1 MNHPIDNT
9 PLIEI
14 GGLYKS
20 FGGHDVLKGVS
31 LRVRRGQVLALIGP
45 SGSGKSTLLR
55 CINLLTVPERGR
67 ITVGEQTIDFDG
79 RRTALPGERR
89 LARFRAATG
98 MVFQH
103 FNLFSH
109 MTALQNVMEGPV
121 TVLGVPRAQAEQDAR
136 ALLAKVG
143 LLERAEVYPDKLS
156 GGQKQRVAIAR
167 ALAMKPA
174 VMLFDEA
181 TSALDPELV
190 GEVLGVIR
198 GLASEGMTMVLVTH
212 EIGFAR
218 DVADEI
224 AFMRDGVIVE
234 SGAPAEVIDRP
245 QNEATRVFLSRF
257 NAASGRTSDRAADLA

>member
-1 MNHPIDNT
+1 MDA
-9 PLIEI
+9 PLIDI
-14 GGLYKS
+14 RGLHKS
-20 FGGHDVLKGVS
+20 FGGHEVLKGIS
-31 LRVRRGQVLALIGP
+31 LQVMRGQVLALIGP

-55 CINLLTVPERGR
+55 CINLLTVPDVGR
-67 ITVGEQTIDFDG
+67 ISVGDHGIDFAG
-79 RRTALPGERR
+79 RRTALPNERK
-89 LARFRAATG
+89 LARFRASTG

-109 MTALQNVMEGPV
+109 MTALENVMEGPL
-121 TVLGVPRAQAEQDAR
+121 TVLGTPKSQAADEAR

-143 LLERAEVYPDKLS
+143 LLDRADVYPDKLS
-156 GGQKQRVAIAR
+156 GGQKQRIAIAR
-167 ALAMKPA
+167 ALAMRPS

-198 GLASEGMTMVLVTH
+198 GLAREGMTMILVTH

-224 AFMRDGVIVE
+224 VFMRDGVVVE
-234 SGAPAEVIDRP
+234 SGPPARVIDQP
-245 QNEATRVFLSRF
+245 QNDATRAFLGRF
-257 NAASGRTSDRAADLA
+257 NAGAASRAAPLTPEPAPPR

>member
-1 MNHPIDNT
+1 MT
-9 PLIEI
+9 EPLIDVS
-14 GGLYKS
+14 GLRKS
-20 FGGHDVLKGVS
+20 FGGHEVLKGIS
-31 LRVRRGQVLALIGP
+31 LQVGRGRVLAIIGP

-55 CINLLTVPERGR
+55 CINLLTVPDVGR
-67 ITVGEQTIDFDG
+67 ITVGEQSIDFDG
-79 RRTALPGERR
+79 RRTRLPNDRT

-109 MTALQNVMEGPV
+109 MTALQNVMEGPL
-121 TVLGVPRAQAEQDAR
+121 TVLGTAKAQAADEAR
-136 ALLAKVG
+136 ALLDKVG
-143 LLERAEVYPDKLS
+143 LLARADVYPDKLS

-198 GLASEGMTMVLVTH
+198 GLASDGMTMILVTH
-212 EIGFAR
+212 EVGFAR
-218 DVADEI
+218 DVADDVI
-224 AFMRDGVIVE
+224 FMRDGVVAE
-234 SGAPAEVIDRP
+234 SGPPGEVIDRP
-245 QNEATRVFLSRF
+245 QNEATRGFLGRFTAAATSRV
-257 NAASGRTSDRAADLA
+257 D

>member
-1 MNHPIDNT
+1 MSVA
-9 PLIEI
+9 PLIDI
-14 GGLYKS
+14 RGLRKS
-20 FGGHDVLKGVS
+20 FAGHEVLKDIS
-31 LRVRRGQVLALIGP
+31 LQVMRGQVMALIGP
-45 SGSGKSTLLR
+45 SGAGKSTLLR
-55 CINLLTVPERGR
+55 CINLLTVPDVGH

-79 RRTALPGERR
+79 QRTALPSDRA
-89 LARFRAATG
+89 LARFRASTG

-121 TVLGVPRAQAEQDAR
+121 TVLGTAKAQAADEAR
-136 ALLAKVG
+136 ALLDKVG
-143 LLERAEVYPDKLS
+143 LLARADVYPDKLS

-167 ALAMKPA
+167 ALAMRPR

-190 GEVLGVIR
+190 DEVLGVIR
-198 GLASEGMTMVLVTH
+198 GLAHDGMTMVLVTH

-224 AFMRDGVIVE
+224 VFMRDGVVAE
-234 SGAPAEVIDRP
+234 AGPAAALIDRP
-245 QNEATRVFLSRF
+245 QHDATRAFLSRF
-257 NAASGRTSDRAADLA
+257 NAAAGARRAVLTPAS